1 MVLFNVD
8 AVLASGVIILAWVDY
23 SLFVDGHFRIM
34 VLYFIFSVHELFLR
48 VFAYYS

>member
-34 VLYFIFSVHELFLR
+34 VLLICCV
-48 VFAYYS
+48 